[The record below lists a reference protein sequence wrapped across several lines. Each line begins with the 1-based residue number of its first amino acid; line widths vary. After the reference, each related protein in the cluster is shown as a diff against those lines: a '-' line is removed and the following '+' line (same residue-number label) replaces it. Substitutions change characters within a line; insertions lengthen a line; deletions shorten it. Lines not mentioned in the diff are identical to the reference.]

1 MSVVP
6 ITVAVAMAV
15 PASLVLASAATSP
28 TTAICYAT
36 TSTTS
41 PTSAISYATA
51 AALPSPAIISA
62 RGRRRRGRART
73 ATWVPAASIVLSQGR
88 QPKLYP
94 EILSGGRHE
103 RLDHL

>member
-41 PTSAISYATA
+41 PTSAISYAT
-51 AALPSPAIISA
+51 S
-62 RGRRRRGRART
+62 